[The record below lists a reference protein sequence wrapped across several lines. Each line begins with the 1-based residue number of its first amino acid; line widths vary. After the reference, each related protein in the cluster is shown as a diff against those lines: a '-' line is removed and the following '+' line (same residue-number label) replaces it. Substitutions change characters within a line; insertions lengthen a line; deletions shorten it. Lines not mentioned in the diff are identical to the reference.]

1 MNSESYLFNHEG
13 FGEAFIGMS
22 VHASRMTQ
30 LERMISED
38 CVGTGCSVLAP
49 HMNIK
54 QSCNYHLR
62 PEAVQKRII
71 QAQVEC
77 TFAQAVSLCD
87 AWSIIEA
94 NAKMVSTFI
103 LWIKAKGTEAA
114 VAYFEHLAFE
124 LGSAE
129 CPEEDCESL
138 DNPENS
144 DPSPSE
150 IAYHPIG
157 CEINTTAVCPEC
169 HSISDISDAFILDD
183 QETIFCQDC
192 GVEFTAYKF
201 TPSASWESLQCHS
214 YKRLLQRVRTE
225 QSIDRLKAMGTEIF
239 ENNTLNHDKSGVFWY
254 EYGKAKD
261 RIFKTIRANMSVAAK
276 MLMRQIHTKK
286 SKELAA
292 FGCLL
297 YRIQSGQVKIAAPP
311 SEHEWTL
318 IWEAYKLH
326 KG

>member
-1 MNSESYLFNHEG
+1 
-13 FGEAFIGMS
+13 
-22 VHASRMTQ
+22 
-30 LERMISED
+30 
-38 CVGTGCSVLAP
+38 
-49 HMNIK
+49 
-54 QSCNYHLR
+54 
-62 PEAVQKRII
+62 
-71 QAQVEC
+71 
-77 TFAQAVSLCD
+77 
-87 AWSIIEA
+87 
-94 NAKMVSTFI
+94 MVSTFI

-114 VAYFEHLAFE
+114 VEYFEHLAMQ
-124 LGSAE
+124 LAE
-129 CPEEDCESL
+129 AEGFEEDCESL

-144 DPSPSE
+144 DQSPSE

-201 TPSASWESLQCHS
+201 TPSASWESLQSHS

-239 ENNTLNHDKSGVFWY
+239 ESNNLNHDQSGVFWY

-261 RIFKTIRANMSVAAK
+261 RIFKTIRANMSSAAK

-286 SKELAA
+286 DKELAA

-311 SEHEWTL
+311 SANEWTL